1 MKPKLLFLTLAA
13 LLMAACGGNSAQ
25 RNAEELLK
33 QATFDYEHGRYE
45 MAFAAI
51 DSLRKIYP
59 NAIEV
64 RRKALA
70 LYQNI
75 SLKQAQEELE
85 HTDHL
90 LQEARADYE
99 FVKEEVAKRHNEL
112 RATAEELETV
122 TLMRIKVDSL
132 QTQFDVQC
140 AKIKY
145 IHKRQKMD
153 NATPGA
159 TAR

>member
-1 MKPKLLFLTLAA
+1 MKLRLLVISLATA
-13 LLMAACGGNSAQ
+13 LMAACGGNSAQ
-25 RNAEELLK
+25 QDAEEMLK
-33 QATFDYEHGRYE
+33 QANFDYEHGHYD
-45 MAFAAI
+45 MALAAI

-75 SLKQAQEELE
+75 SLRQAQEDLEL
-85 HTDHL
+85 TDSL
-90 LQEARADYE
+90 LKEAKSDYE
-99 FVKEEVAKRHNEL
+99 FVKNEVGKRRDEL

-122 TLMRIKVDSL
+122 TLMKIKVDSL
-132 QTQFDVQC
+132 QTRYDVQC
-140 AKIKY
+140 AKIRY

-153 NATPGA
+153 N
-159 TAR
+159 

>member
-1 MKPKLLFLTLAA
+1 M
-13 LLMAACGGNSAQ
+13 
-25 RNAEELLK
+25 
-33 QATFDYEHGRYE
+33 
-45 MAFAAI
+45 
-51 DSLRKIYP
+51 
-59 NAIEV
+59 
-64 RRKALA
+64 
-70 LYQNI
+70 
-75 SLKQAQEELE
+75 
-85 HTDHL
+85 
-90 LQEARADYE
+90 
-99 FVKEEVAKRHNEL
+99 KEEVAKRHNEL